1 MQEEMM
7 INALRIYADYSDD
20 IRHTIRAGYINSEM
34 NHEKS
39 LLMPCE
45 ESESGYICRLVCDT
59 IGNRSVIGKS
69 VFWTAKNMGS
79 DSWVRIYEAKVKTSP
94 LELKNKSAEENICL
108 KRPFHVEGWSGE
120 DCSQRYWEL
129 IDGSVPSVSPT
140 QGSGSSMTVFFGRV
154 YFAER
159 VVFIPT
165 PGHRDF
171 EFRFG
176 EDGQHLVVINL
187 NNDCSKGGQAYTCA
201 LRKLENVPVDR
212 IIFSTGSLMNIQV
225 YGSPVNYP
233 TLRLRTQKEKDGFRL
248 ACSVD
253 SCMEDKDA
261 LKGSA
266 TQVCQ
271 RPPGTLMSCQGLE
284 LERLPPAQE
293 PLGRSDEHSVVLVKE
308 GEVTPHWSEILPDLQ
323 ITDSSQSSPVVKIPK
338 KYQYYG
344 QYKCSCTSTDV
355 LGTRISSG
363 ETSFEPTE
371 FDSGK
376 FLLLDIVFQRR
387 YWAAFERRNS
397 TFEGSSVIEV
407 PTQGLP
413 GFFLISATGFSF
425 FETLKVKVSW
435 TEDRKPNA
443 HVTQDA
449 QVSSIHQFPDVDELQ
464 NWKMLAYRL
473 SPPITYPD
481 SADGQLVTFDWF
493 LPATQN
499 SLEERHV
506 IDKFWI
512 VDVDKEP
519 LDKLRA
525 WIVSERANHLELYVY
540 YQHSNSRGV
549 FSENSEANIELLEFG
564 CPPEATSRSLAS
576 FTVKNVVVV
585 AAAAAVAI
593 AIFVLNVSALRENS
607 VLISMLYRS
616 PIRNASKKAGHIGG
630 RKEDQTSAGSLFELP
645 NHLNCFPSTLKLV
658 PVWLPD
664 DAEPTVFS
672 TSPVYFDF
680 MANTDMPSLDFRLV
694 FTFNDTI
701 REIPISLPNPMKE
714 KSNPVFNTQTSE
726 LTWQTVA
733 PQLKPAVEEY
743 KVTVVTTSLV
753 CGTTE
758 MQEIAVRSRD
768 DCPSERCRTTI
779 WTPQQ
784 LSKLR
789 NTLSNYTLGVSPQ
802 FASFDVHFSSGHMST
817 VSFTIGE
824 SGPSD
829 LKAVYESETPREH
842 IVSLEPFQSVSCD
855 MEVNRS
861 ASEPDATFEIKS
873 FGILSNGKS
882 QIPIEGVSFTKVEDT
897 DPRTPGGMYRVEN
910 LLPGREYELR
920 GAIKYPSGIE
930 DEMSKE
936 ILFITPDEILVDV
949 DEAIKELG
957 EELQLNCKAYVGTQ
971 NDTQKEVL
979 WLRSDRSRLPEGA
992 SSRTNRTPNADGFC
1006 TATLMIP
1013 KVETWHAGDY
1023 GCFVEPPVEFFLHVP
1038 ARSVLFTLRVGGL
1051 TLDKKQYKAKR
1062 GETVEVV
1069 CSTTQ
1074 FGPLTWILADGRH
1087 APVYP
1092 SASSAPTAEPVF
1104 ATPESPPSDR
1114 SQALRLWIKEAAE
1127 STEGDY
1133 VCSMKNESN
1142 SAEIT
1147 QRFKLQLNSSG
1158 SLTPKGFGIVKINTT
1173 PVTFGEEHVFTCKAE
1188 SPNGVHSIRWYWYR
1202 PEDAVFEAIEGTRNG
1217 VSAPAD
1223 VNISSISTLRIRA
1236 LPGLQGTLVCAL
1248 IPPDWE
1254 FSEESEIPYYAMSE
1268 SILARAETEVS
1279 YAASIEI
1286 RKPYELELGD
1296 SIAVDCFGYPSVANE
1311 QLQWT
1316 FEGINETT
1324 TSFVIQPDVSNASS
1338 VKDLRVHKQNSTS
1351 PKRQS
1356 EDGEKS
1362 HEEEGSTIS
1371 LEVSPITA
1379 NRPED
1384 TEGEIRGSAGEFIK
1398 QRTSDSV
1405 RINPYIFFSLFLT
1418 VALRRSLVQDYFVL
1432 V

>member
-1 MQEEMM
+1 MT
-7 INALRIYADYSDD
+7 R
-20 IRHTIRAGYINSEM
+20 
-34 NHEKS
+34 
-39 LLMPCE
+39 
-45 ESESGYICRLVCDT
+45 
-59 IGNRSVIGKS
+59 
-69 VFWTAKNMGS
+69 GS
-79 DSWVRIYEAKVKTSP
+79 
-94 LELKNKSAEENICL
+94 
-108 KRPFHVEGWSGE
+108 
-120 DCSQRYWEL
+120 
-129 IDGSVPSVSPT
+129 
-140 QGSGSSMTVFFGRV
+140 
-154 YFAER
+154 
-159 VVFIPT
+159 
-165 PGHRDF
+165 
-171 EFRFG
+171 
-176 EDGQHLVVINL
+176 
-187 NNDCSKGGQAYTCA
+187 
-201 LRKLENVPVDR
+201 
-212 IIFSTGSLMNIQV
+212 
-225 YGSPVNYP
+225 VNYP
-233 TLRLRTQKEKDGFRL
+233 TLRLRAQKERDGFQL

-253 SCMEDKDA
+253 SCMENSDSP
-261 LKGSA
+261 KGSA
-266 TQVCQ
+266 AQVCQ

-323 ITDSSQSSPVVKIPK
+323 VTESLQSSPVVKIPK

-355 LGTRISSG
+355 LGTRISSE
-363 ETSFEPTE
+363 ETSFQPTE

-376 FLLLDIVFQRR
+376 LLLLDIVFQRR

-449 QVSSIHQFPDVDELQ
+449 QVSSIQQFPDVDELQ
-464 NWKMLAYRL
+464 NWTMLAYRL

-506 IDKFWI
+506 VDKFWI

-525 WIVSERANHLELYVY
+525 WIVSESANRLELYVY
-540 YQHSNSRGV
+540 FQHSNSRGV

-576 FTVKNVVVV
+576 FTVKTKGVTLQKSTAEINVDNREYGRG
-585 AAAAAVAI
+585 AFINYYTYSTA
-593 AIFVLNVSALRENS
+593 FGYELRAL
-607 VLISMLYRS
+607 V
-616 PIRNASKKAGHIGG
+616 
-630 RKEDQTSAGSLFELP
+630 KEDNEIFTKTLLSIPPADESHLKLELEDPPFEMHLKKLDILEATKKIKLQLEVSLNSRLILD
-645 NHLNCFPSTLKLV
+645 HLNCFPSTLKLV

-664 DAEPTVFS
+664 DAEPTIFS
-672 TSPVYFDF
+672 TSPVYFDL

-701 REIPISLPNPMKE
+701 REIPMSLPNPMKQ

-743 KVTVVTTSLV
+743 KVTVITTSLV

-758 MQEIAVRSRD
+758 IHEIAVRSRD
-768 DCPSERCRTTI
+768 DCTSERCRTTI
-779 WTPQQ
+779 WTPKQ
-784 LSKLR
+784 LSKLG

-802 FASFDVHFSSGHMST
+802 FASVDVPFSSGHMST
-817 VSFTIGE
+817 VSFTLGE

-861 ASEPDATFEIKS
+861 ASEPDATFDIKS

-897 DPRTPGGMYRVEN
+897 DPRTPGGIYRVEN

-920 GAIKYPSGIE
+920 GAIKYPSGME

-957 EELQLNCKAYVGTQ
+957 EELQLTCKAYVGTQ
-971 NDTQKEVL
+971 KDTQKEVL

-1062 GETVEVV
+1062 GETVEVI
-1069 CSTTQ
+1069 CLATQ

-1104 ATPESPPSDR
+1104 ATPESPPAGR
-1114 SQALRLWIKEAAE
+1114 IQALRLWIKEATE

-1158 SLTPKGFGIVKINTT
+1158 SLTPTGVSIVKINTA
-1173 PVTFGEEHVFTCKAE
+1173 PVTFGEEHVFTCRAE
-1188 SPNGVHSIRWYWYR
+1188 SPDGVHSIRWYWYR

-1268 SILARAETEVS
+1268 SILTRAETEVS

-1286 RKPYELELGD
+1286 KKPYQLELGD

-1311 QLQWT
+1311 KLQWI
-1316 FEGINETT
+1316 FEGINKTT
-1324 TSFVIQPDVSNASS
+1324 TSFVIQPDMSDTSS
-1338 VKDLRVHKQNSTS
+1338 VKDLRNCFSIGMNSAAKWPEHQTDDKDAYKPDHLRIHVSTDGSCLEAEGRLTCRYSGESDGHSATKSKLQSGINKERAVAAVLLKEIRGVHKQNSTS
-1351 PKRQS
+1351 PKRQA
-1356 EDGEKS
+1356 EDGKKS
-1362 HEEEGSTIS
+1362 REEEGSTIS
-1371 LEVSPITA
+1371 LEVPPSTA

-1384 TEGEIRGSAGEFIK
+1384 TEGELRGSAGEFIK

-1405 RINPYIFFSLFLT
+1405 RINPYMFFSLLLM
-1418 VALRRSLVQDYFVL
+1418 VALRRILVQDYFVL